1 LAILIDLGS
10 ISIKDVMTKDTAS
23 ISKDDKIADIISRMG
38 EDGVHELPV
47 VENGL
52 AVGIVTYATLLKKRN
67 FPLTS
72 KAEVIMQHFPQLSEL
87 DPLKKGIELMI
98 NSGLNDLPVTR
109 NGKLVGTVYQK
120 DVLQQLAKV
129 RGLRL
134 RQVSEIMTP
143 SVETVCEEDDVQ
155 KALSIMR
162 GLDEKNLPV
171 LNKSGRLTG
180 VIGMMDIIK
189 TVWKLQ
195 KGGRKEFKTEN
206 KPVQVNVGSVMNR
219 PPITI
224 APETLVEDTIRTM
237 IKKDIST
244 AFVMDESELVGVVTL
259 KDILEQAMSLEER
272 EEGVYV
278 QLTGLS
284 IEDPDVYDSLY
295 SVIQKG
301 LVRIS
306 KISMPK
312 IFNSHIATFNHEGLR
327 SKYSVHSRLTCENGM
342 FYSKTND
349 WDLFRAMN
357 TSLEVLEKE
366 IKKEHEKDLS
376 MRKKAR
382 V

>member
-1 LAILIDLGS
+1 MIELGN
-10 ISIKDVMTKDTAS
+10 ITIKEVMTRDTTS
-23 ISKDDKIADIISRMG
+23 VSKDDKISDIISRMS
-38 EDGVHELPV
+38 EDGIHELPV
-47 VENGL
+47 VDGEK
-52 AVGIVTYATLLKKRN
+52 AVGIVTYSSLLKKRN

-72 KAEVIMQHFPQLSEL
+72 KAEIVMQHFPQLSEV
-87 DPLKKGIELMI
+87 DPLKKGIEIMI
-98 NSGLNDLPVTR
+98 NSGLNDLPVTK
-109 NGKLVGTVYQK
+109 NGRLVGTVYQR
-120 DVLQQLAKV
+120 DVLQQLTKV

-134 RQVSEIMTP
+134 RPVGDIMTP

-171 LNKSGRLTG
+171 LDKTGRLAG
-180 VIGMMDIIK
+180 VIGMMDIMK
-189 TVWKLQ
+189 AVWKP
-195 KGGRKEFKTEN
+195 KMGRKEFKTEN
-206 KPVQVNVGSVMNR
+206 RPIQVLVGSVMNR
-219 PPITI
+219 PAISMP
-224 APETLVEDTIRTM
+224 PETLVEDAIRTM
-237 IKKDIST
+237 IKMDIST
-244 AFVMDESELVGVVTL
+244 AFVIEEGELVGVVTL
-259 KDILEQAMSLEER
+259 KDILEQAMSLEEM

-284 IEDPDVYDSLY
+284 VEDPDVYDSLY

-301 LVRIS
+301 MIRIS

-327 SKYSVHSRLTCENGM
+327 SKYSVHSRLTCDSGM

-366 IKKEHEKDLS
+366 IKKDHEKDLS
-376 MRKKAR
+376 LRKKAKR
-382 V
+382 

>member
-1 LAILIDLGS
+1 MIELGS
-10 ISIKDVMTKDTAS
+10 ISIKDVMTKSSAS
-23 ISKDDKIADIISRMG
+23 ISKDDQISDIISRMS
-38 EDGVHELPV
+38 EDSVHELSV
-47 VENGL
+47 VEDGRV
-52 AVGIVTYATLLKKRN
+52 VGIVTYATLLKKKN

-72 KAEVIMQHFPQLSEL
+72 KAEIVMQHFPPLSEL
-87 DPLKKGIELMI
+87 DPLTKGIELMI

-109 NGKLVGTVYQK
+109 NGKLVGTVLQK
-120 DVLQQLAKV
+120 DVMRQLTKV

-134 RQVSEIMTP
+134 RQVAEIMTP

-171 LNKSGRLTG
+171 LDKNGRLSG
-180 VIGMMDIIK
+180 VIGTMDIMK
-189 TVWKLQ
+189 AVWKPK
-195 KGGRKEFKTEN
+195 KGGKKEFKTEN

-219 PPITI
+219 PPITMT
-224 APETLVEDTIRTM
+224 PETLVEDAIRTM
-237 IKKDIST
+237 MKREIST
-244 AFVMDESELVGVVTL
+244 AFVLDEGELCGVVTL
-259 KDILEQAMSLEER
+259 KDILEQAMSLEDR

-284 IEDPDVYDSLY
+284 VEDPDVYDSLY

-301 LVRIS
+301 MIRIS

-327 SKYSVHSRLTCENGM
+327 SKYSVHSRLTCESGM
-342 FYSKTND
+342 FFSKTND

-366 IKKEHEKDLS
+366 IKKEREKNLS
-376 MRKKAR
+376 MRKKAKL
-382 V
+382 